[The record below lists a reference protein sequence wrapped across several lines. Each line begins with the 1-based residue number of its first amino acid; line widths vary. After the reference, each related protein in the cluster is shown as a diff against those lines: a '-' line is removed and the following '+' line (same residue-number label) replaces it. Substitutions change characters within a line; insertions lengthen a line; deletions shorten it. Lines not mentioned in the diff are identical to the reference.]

1 MKNRNVSKVGF
12 AVFLIITIL
21 YLMPLLVTFTNSL
34 MSSKEVERNYI
45 TSSVDDEYI
54 RMALIPEKITLR
66 QYEKLL
72 FDTPIYLYMFWNT
85 IKIVLPI
92 VIGQILVSAPCAYAF
107 TVMKFK
113 GKEILF
119 FAYIIAMLLPLQVTL
134 MPNYIVADWLGIKD
148 SYLSIILPGIFN
160 PFGVF
165 LLRQYMK
172 SIPENYIEA
181 AKIDGA
187 GHLQIFGMIVLPMIE
202 QGIAAVFVLTL
213 LDYWN
218 LVDQAVVFIQDTE
231 KMPLSTFLAGIN
243 AGEQGVAFAGSCFY
257 AIPVIL
263 LVFYGQKYLRNGIS
277 IAGIKG

>member
-12 AVFLIITIL
+12 TVFLIITII

-54 RMALIPEKITLR
+54 RMDLIPEKITLR

-92 VIGQILVSAPCAYAF
+92 VIGQILVSAPGAYAF

-148 SYLSIILPGIFN
+148 NYLSIILPGIFN

-243 AGEQGVAFAGSCFY
+243 TGEQGVAFAGSCFY

>member
-12 AVFLIITIL
+12 AVFLIITII

-54 RMALIPEKITLR
+54 RMDLIPEKITLR

-92 VIGQILVSAPCAYAF
+92 VIGQILVSAPGAYAF

-172 SIPENYIEA
+172 SIPENYIEE

-213 LDYWN
+213 FDYWN